1 MYIHIMFIHIF
12 VFMSLEQSISQ
23 SKFDSEQEKLMINV
37 IYSANLLNLITSR
50 LFKPYELSP
59 QQYNVLRILRGQKGE
74 SIALMDI
81 EHRMLDKSSNV
92 SRLVDKLISKDL
104 INRSISSK
112 DRRRIEIVITS
123 RGVSVLKE
131 IDVILSEMNSKIKAI
146 ISDDNAKK
154 TNRILDQL
162 RAVSYTH
169 LTLPT
174 MELV

>member
-1 MYIHIMFIHIF
+1 MFIHIF
-12 VFMSLEQSISQ
+12 VFMSLDQSISQ

-74 SIALMDI
+74 LIALMDI

-104 INRSISSK
+104 VNRSVSSK
-112 DRRRIEIVITS
+112 DRRKIEIVITS
-123 RGVSVLKE
+123 SGLSVLKE
-131 IDVILSEMNSKIKAI
+131 IDVILADMNSKIKAI
-146 ISDDNAKK
+146 ISDDNAKQ

-162 RAVSYTH
+162 REIAKYY
-169 LTLPT
+169 
-174 MELV
+174 

>member
-1 MYIHIMFIHIF
+1 MFIHIF

-50 LFKPYELSP
+50 LFKPYDLSP
-59 QQYNVLRILRGQKGE
+59 QQYNVLRILRGQKGK

-104 INRSISSK
+104 VNRSVSSK
-112 DRRRIEIVITS
+112 DRRRIEIIITY
-123 RGVSVLKE
+123 RGKSVLKE
-131 IDVILSEMNSKIKAI
+131 IDVILADMDSKIKAI
-146 ISDDNAKK
+146 ISYDNAKQ

-162 RAVSYTH
+162 REIAQYY
-169 LTLPT
+169 
-174 MELV
+174 

>member
-1 MYIHIMFIHIF
+1 MYIHILFIHIF

-50 LFKPYELSP
+50 LFKPYDLSP
-59 QQYNVLRILRGQKGE
+59 QQYNVLRILRGQKGK

-104 INRSISSK
+104 VNRSVSSK
-112 DRRRIEIVITS
+112 DRRRIEIIITS
-123 RGVSVLKE
+123 RGKSVLKE
-131 IDVILSEMNSKIKAI
+131 IDVILADMNSKIKAI
-146 ISDDNAKK
+146 ISDDNAKQ

-162 RAVSYTH
+162 REIAQYY
-169 LTLPT
+169 
-174 MELV
+174 

>member
-50 LFKPYELSP
+50 LFKPYDLSP
-59 QQYNVLRILRGQKGE
+59 QQYNVLRILRGQKDK

-92 SRLVDKLISKDL
+92 SRLVDKLIS
-104 INRSISSK
+104 
-112 DRRRIEIVITS
+112 
-123 RGVSVLKE
+123 
-131 IDVILSEMNSKIKAI
+131 
-146 ISDDNAKK
+146 
-154 TNRILDQL
+154 
-162 RAVSYTH
+162 
-169 LTLPT
+169 
-174 MELV
+174 

>member
-146 ISDDNAKK
+146 ISDDNAKQ

-162 RAVSYTH
+162 RKITQYY
-169 LTLPT
+169 LYD
-174 MELV
+174 EKN

>member
-37 IYSANLLNLITSR
+37 IYSANMLNLITSR

-162 RAVSYTH
+162 REIAQYY
-169 LTLPT
+169 
-174 MELV
+174 

>member
-1 MYIHIMFIHIF
+1 MFIHIF

-59 QQYNVLRILRGQKGE
+59 QQYNVLRILSGEEGE

-146 ISDDNAKK
+146 ISDDNAKQ

-162 RAVSYTH
+162 REIAQYY
-169 LTLPT
+169 
-174 MELV
+174 

>member
-1 MYIHIMFIHIF
+1 MFIHIF

-104 INRSISSK
+104 INRSVSSK

-123 RGVSVLKE
+123 RGLSVLNE
-131 IDVILSEMNSKIKAI
+131 IDVILADMNYKIKAI
-146 ISDDNAKK
+146 ISDENAKE
-154 TNRILDQL
+154 TNLILDQL
-162 RAVSYTH
+162 REIAQYY
-169 LTLPT
+169 
-174 MELV
+174 

>member
-1 MYIHIMFIHIF
+1 MYIHILFIHIF

-50 LFKPYELSP
+50 LFKPYDLSP
-59 QQYNVLRILRGQKGE
+59 QQYNVLRILRGQKGK

-104 INRSISSK
+104 VNRSVSSK
-112 DRRRIEIVITS
+112 DRRRIEIIITS
-123 RGVSVLKE
+123 RGKSVLKE
-131 IDVILSEMNSKIKAI
+131 IDVILADMNSKINAI
-146 ISDDNAKK
+146 ISDDNAKQ

-162 RAVSYTH
+162 REIAQYY
-169 LTLPT
+169 
-174 MELV
+174 

>member
-123 RGVSVLKE
+123 RGLSVLNE
-131 IDVILSEMNSKIKAI
+131 IDVIMADMNFKIKAI
-146 ISDDNAKK
+146 ISNDNAKQ

-162 RAVSYTH
+162 REIAQYY
-169 LTLPT
+169 
-174 MELV
+174 

>member
-1 MYIHIMFIHIF
+1 MYVHIMFIHIF
-12 VFMSLEQSISQ
+12 VFMSLVQTISQ

-104 INRSISSK
+104 VNRSVSSK

-123 RGVSVLKE
+123 RGLSVLKE
-131 IDVILSEMNSKIKAI
+131 IDVILADMNSKIKAI
-146 ISDDNAKK
+146 ISDDNAKQ

-162 RAVSYTH
+162 REIAQYY
-169 LTLPT
+169 
-174 MELV
+174 

>member
-1 MYIHIMFIHIF
+1 MFIHIF

-59 QQYNVLRILRGQKGE
+59 QQFNVLRILRGQKGE

-104 INRSISSK
+104 VNRSVSSK

-123 RGVSVLKE
+123 RGLSVLKE
-131 IDVILSEMNSKIKAI
+131 IDVILADMNSKIKAI
-146 ISDDNAKK
+146 ISDDNAKQ

-162 RAVSYTH
+162 REIAQYY
-169 LTLPT
+169 
-174 MELV
+174 

>member
-1 MYIHIMFIHIF
+1 
-12 VFMSLEQSISQ
+12 MSLEQSISQ
-23 SKFDSEQEKLMINV
+23 SKFASEQEKLMINV

-50 LFKPYELSP
+50 LFKPYDLST

-81 EHRMLDKSSNV
+81 KHRMLDKSSNV

-104 INRSISSK
+104 VNRSLSSK

-123 RGVSVLKE
+123 RGLSVLNE
-131 IDVILSEMNSKIKAI
+131 IDVVLADMNSKIKSI
-146 ISDDNAKK
+146 ISDDNAKQ

-162 RAVSYTH
+162 REIAQYY
-169 LTLPT
+169 
-174 MELV
+174 

>member
-1 MYIHIMFIHIF
+1 MFIHIF

-104 INRSISSK
+104 VNRSVSSK

-123 RGVSVLKE
+123 RGLSVLNE
-131 IDVILSEMNSKIKAI
+131 IDVILADMNYKIK
-146 ISDDNAKK
+146 
-154 TNRILDQL
+154 
-162 RAVSYTH
+162 
-169 LTLPT
+169 P
-174 MELV
+174 